1 MFNIIKFCQ
10 ASALHSLIVYSEMS
24 FEKDPWT
31 NKLSL
36 IVYPW
41 YLEKIDEHIFLL
53 SKFCF

>member
-1 MFNIIKFCQ
+1 MFNVIKFCQ

-36 IVYPW
+36 IAYPW
-41 YLEKIDEHIFLL
+41 YLEKIAEHIFLL